1 MKNFHMTLVNTCGFV
16 DEFWSEYGTLLQITG
31 TLIIMFSEDLR
42 PVNFSFVKYFPKLDG
57 CLKLAFTKVKLI
69 NFVN

>member
-1 MKNFHMTLVNTCGFV
+1 MKKFHMTLVNTCGYF
-16 DEFWSEYGTLLQITG
+16 DEFWSEYRILLQITG
-31 TLIIMFSEDLR
+31 TLIIMFSEDLC

-57 CLKLAFTKVKLI
+57 CLKLVKAKVKLI